1 MTHLFSRFRIRA
13 LGVAARL
20 AACADAVHADG
31 AGLVSQLA
39 RLIADRGA
47 RSVLV
52 VTDDVL
58 VELGVVAPVLNAL
71 KEAGLAVT
79 VFSEVEPDPTIAIV
93 MAGIEQLRASGATA
107 VLAVG
112 GGSPIDAAKAI
123 IACSASGCRPQA
135 LDGYFKV
142 RTPVLPFFAIPTTA
156 GTGSE
161 VTVASVISDPGAERK
176 FAIVDNKLV
185 PVAIALDPNLMLGLP
200 PDVTAATGMDA
211 LTHAIES
218 YLSTLATPATRAMSV
233 AATRAIVRDL
243 PRAYEDGRDIA
254 ARQSLA
260 VASCLAG
267 LAFTKAS
274 VGYVHAIAHQLGPL
288 YHLPHGYLN
297 AILLPYVLDFY
308 VDGAARGWRSSRAPV
323 GWGEARRGPPV
334 PRDESHRRDP
344 TAERVRRHP
353 ANDRA
358 DRRRRHPRHRA
369 ACAGGGA
376 RDLPG
381 ADVHVGRRLRDRR
394 AARGWPSRGRGD
406 GSSLTRARSK
416 PREGGDLSHGIVC
429 PHPCPV
435 PRTAARRPPGQS
447 VP

>member
-20 AACADAVHADG
+20 LPAPTPFMLTGPGSSVE
-31 AGLVSQLA
+31 LA
-39 RLIADRGA
+39 RLIADCGA

-52 VTDDVL
+52 VTDGVL
-58 VELGVVAPVLNAL
+58 VKLGVVAPMLNAL
-71 KEAGLAVT
+71 KEADLAVT

-112 GGSPIDAAKAI
+112 GGSPIDAAKAM
-123 IACSASGCRPQA
+123 IACHASGRRPQD

-142 RTPVLPFFAIPTTA
+142 RARVLPFFAVPTTA
-156 GTGSE
+156 GSGSE
-161 VTVASVISDPGAERK
+161 VTVASVVSDPGAGRK

-185 PVAIALDPNLMLGLP
+185 PAAIALDPKLMVGLP
-200 PDVTAATGMDA
+200 PQVTAATGMDA

-218 YLSTLATPATRAMSV
+218 NLSTLATPATRALSV
-233 AATRAIVRDL
+233 ASARAIFRDL
-243 PRAYEDGRDIA
+243 PRACADGRDIA

-267 LAFTKAS
+267 LAFTRAS

-308 VDGAARGWRSSRAPV
+308 VDGAASRMAELARACGLGRDGEDPGSLALSLIAAIRGLNASVGIPATIEQIADADIPEIVQRALA
-323 GWGEARRGPPV
+323 EAHGTYPV
-334 PRDESHRRDP
+334 PTYMS
-344 TAERVRRHP
+344 A
-353 ANDRA
+353 A
-358 DRRRRHPRHRA
+358 D
-369 ACAGGGA
+369 CAS
-376 RDLPG
+376 
-381 ADVHVGRRLRDRR
+381 VVRR
-394 AARGWPSRGRGD
+394 AAGRVMVAATDHRSRALGA
-406 GSSLTRARSK
+406 SPEK
-416 PREGGDLSHGIVC
+416 KEI
-429 PHPCPV
+429 
-435 PRTAARRPPGQS
+435 
-447 VP
+447 

>member
-1 MTHLFSRFRIRA
+1 MSHLFARLRIRA

-20 AACADAVHADG
+20 APAPTPFMLTG
-31 AGLVSQLA
+31 PGSSIELA

-52 VTDDVL
+52 VTDQVL
-58 VELGVVAPVLNAL
+58 VELKVVAPVLNAL
-71 KEAGLAVT
+71 KAAGLAVT

-112 GGSPIDAAKAI
+112 GGSPIDAAKAM
-123 IACSASGCRPQA
+123 IACHASGRRPQD

-142 RTPVLPFFAIPTTA
+142 RAPVVPFFAIPTTA
-156 GTGSE
+156 GSGSE
-161 VTVASVISDPGAERK
+161 VTVVSVVSDPGAGRK

-185 PVAIALDPNLMLGLP
+185 PAAIALDPNLMVGLP
-200 PDVTAATGMDA
+200 PQVTAATGMDA

-218 YLSTLATPATRAMSV
+218 YLSTLATPKTRALSV
-233 AATRAIVRDL
+233 AATRAIFRDL
-243 PRAYEDGRDIA
+243 PRACEDGRDIA

-308 VDGAARGWRSSRAPV
+308 VDGAASRMSEFARACGLGRDGEDPRSLATSLIAATRRLNASIGIPTAIEQIADADVPAIVQRALA
-323 GWGEARRGPPV
+323 EAHGTYPV
-334 PRDESHRRDP
+334 PIYLS
-344 TAERVRRHP
+344 A
-353 ANDRA
+353 A
-358 DRRRRHPRHRA
+358 D
-369 ACAGGGA
+369 CATI
-376 RDLPG
+376 
-381 ADVHVGRRLRDRR
+381 VRR
-394 AARGWPSRGRGD
+394 AAGRVMVAATEHRSRAIGA
-406 GSSLTRARSK
+406 SPEK
-416 PREGGDLSHGIVC
+416 KEI
-429 PHPCPV
+429 
-435 PRTAARRPPGQS
+435 
-447 VP
+447 